1 MDYGADVGLER
12 CSNFMPSNSRSKL
25 GGIVATGPEEFNV
38 QQTTKVEML
47 PDTKFRTVTEIF
59 IFRGKVEPEKTA
71 FIFLENG
78 ESERARLTFGDLD
91 KRARGIAARLQ
102 DMAQPGDRVLLVYP
116 PGLEFICAWAGCLYA
131 GLIGVPA
138 YPPRRHRPADRLKAI
153 VADARPVVALTDAAT
168 LDGIAHRAD
177 GYSDTLELKILATDQ
192 GFDAPAD
199 QWRAPD
205 ITPQTL
211 ALLQYTS
218 GSTGTPKGVM
228 ISHANIL
235 SNMAV
240 IAEASDA
247 DASTVFISWLPVF
260 HDMGFFGKVL
270 LPIYLGV
277 PAVLMAPAAFVQKP
291 IRWLQAI
298 TKYRGTHCAAPDF
311 AYDLCAR
318 KISDEARAQLDLSSW
333 RVAFNGAEPVRA
345 ESVARF
351 SRAFAACGFHA
362 HTMRPVY
369 GMAEA
374 TLFISGQPARSLPLV
389 ADYDA
394 DGLAQGV
401 ATRSDGG
408 KRHALVSC
416 GRAWAE
422 HRLQIVNPDTGERCP
437 PDRIG
442 EIWVTGP
449 SVGVGY
455 WNRAEE
461 TEHTFRAKLDGDDAH
476 YLRTGDLGF
485 IDGENLFVTGR
496 LKDLIIVAGRNHYPQ
511 DLEQSAEGSHPALA
525 PNASA
530 AFSINVDDVERV
542 VIACEVRREALN
554 TLDAEAVAAAI
565 RRTLAEAHD
574 VDLYAAILLKPATI
588 LRTSSGKIQRRRI
601 RQAFLDEQGLAIA
614 GEWRRSFS
622 AEYAPS
628 TAALRDTQAL
638 VQWCVERVSRL
649 SGIDAGKIDPDAPF
663 SIYGLD
669 SKDAIMLSGELQD
682 WLGLPVS
689 PTVVYDFPS
698 ISLLARH
705 LSGSGNAVPDHAPGS
720 AEARADIAIVGMG
733 CRFPGAGHPDAFWQL
748 LLEGRDAVGASKKRA
763 GDLPPTGLLDQVDL
777 FDAAFFGISAR
788 EAESMD
794 PQQRLLLEVAWETL
808 EHAGIAPRRLAGGRT
823 AVIVGISNSDY
834 IRLAQEEVADVGPYV
849 ATGNALSVAANRI
862 SYTLDLR
869 GPSWA
874 VDTACS
880 SSLVAV
886 HHACRALQRGEA
898 DAALAGGVNLILAP
912 QLSDS
917 FTQAGML
924 SPDGRCKAFDAAA
937 NGYVRGE
944 GAGMVLLKRLD
955 DALENGDTVFAV
967 IRGSAVN
974 QDGRSNGLT
983 APNGPAQQAVIR
995 GALHDAGVRAQDI
1008 GFVEAHGTGT
1018 PLGDPIELNA
1028 LAAVLSESRRPD
1040 DHCWIGSVKTNI
1052 GHLESAAG
1060 IASLIKT
1067 ALALHHRA
1075 IPPNLHF
1082 RSINPEIALDGTPF
1096 RIPQQVT
1103 PWHSEH
1109 GPRMAGVSS
1118 FGFGGTNA
1126 HMILS
1131 EAPRPGEIE
1140 ADPAAPA
1147 ARVVTLSARTPEA
1160 LQALAMSYAAYLD
1173 AHPGIRVQ
1181 DVAFTANTGRTHFT
1195 RRAAIV
1201 ASSLDTLRSQLDAVS
1216 AGEPA
1221 ETPPAV
1227 TFHFCA
1233 DDGGSDAAVRQLRSA
1248 CPAFG
1253 ALMQRQS
1260 EVSDAP
1266 AVDSA
1271 EAGFTAFQRAL
1282 AQLWMS
1288 FGVTPGAVSSTGD
1301 GHRAAA
1307 AFADVPQATDGAA
1320 AGSHGIVIEIG
1331 AHTAAWDTILR
1342 TLAELYVRGAS
1353 VDWDAVE
1360 QDAPRRRL
1368 ALPTYPFERRAFWI
1382 SPRAPRHPLL
1392 GRLMEQH
1399 AHAPAT
1405 WIWQS
1410 RLDAPAT
1417 TFLGG
1422 HRVKGS
1428 PVLPYSAYVEMAL
1441 AATSEIGAASHT
1453 TLKDLALHAPLP
1465 LHPHASRTVQTVL
1478 SRRSWGPFSF
1488 AVYHRIEDTSAAASW
1503 QICAS
1508 AEIHE
1513 SDRSHA

>member
-1 MDYGADVGLER
+1 
-12 CSNFMPSNSRSKL
+12 
-25 GGIVATGPEEFNV
+25 
-38 QQTTKVEML
+38 ML
-47 PDTKFRTVTEIF
+47 PDTKFRTVTEILQ
-59 IFRGKVEPEKTA
+59 FRGKVEPEKTA
-71 FIFLENG
+71 FIFLDNG
-78 ESERARLTFGDLD
+78 ESEQARLTYGDLD
-91 KRARGIAARLQ
+91 QRARGIAARLQ
-102 DMAQPGDRVLLVYP
+102 RIAQPGDRVLLVYP
-116 PGLEFICAWAGCLYA
+116 PGLEFICAWVGCLYA

-138 YPPRRHRPADRLKAI
+138 YPPRRNRPADRLKSI
-153 VADARPVVALTDAAT
+153 VADAGPVVALTDAAT
-168 LDGIAHRAD
+168 LGGIANRAD
-177 GYSDTLELKILATDQ
+177 GYSDTLELQILATDQ
-192 GFDAPAD
+192 GFDAPAE

-240 IAEASDA
+240 ITEASDA
-247 DASTVFISWLPVF
+247 DASTVFVSWLPVF

-277 PAVLMAPAAFVQKP
+277 LSVLMAPAAFVQKP
-291 IRWLQAI
+291 LRWLQAI

-318 KISDEARAQLDLSSW
+318 KISDEAGVALDLSSW

-351 SRAFAACGFHA
+351 SRAFASRGFHA
-362 HTMRPVY
+362 ETMRPVY

-374 TLFISGQPARSLPLV
+374 TLFISGQPARSLPRV
-389 ADYDA
+389 ADFDA
-394 DGLAQGV
+394 DDLAQGV
-401 ATRSDGG
+401 ATRSEHG

-416 GRAWAE
+416 GRTWAG
-422 HRLQIVNPDTGERCP
+422 HRLRIVNPDTGQRCP
-437 PDRIG
+437 PGRIG

-461 TEHTFRAKLDGDDAH
+461 TARTFRARLDGDDAP

-485 IDGENLFVTGR
+485 VDGEDLFVTGR

-511 DLEQSAEGSHPALA
+511 DLEQSAEDCHPALA
-525 PNASA
+525 PAASA
-530 AFSINVDDVERV
+530 AFSINVDNVERV

-574 VDLYAAILLKPATI
+574 VDLYAAILLRPATI
-588 LRTSSGKIQRRRI
+588 LRTSSGKIQRSRI

-614 GEWRRSFS
+614 GEWRRSLPRAS
-622 AEYAPS
+622 APP
-628 TAALRDTQAL
+628 AAAGRSTQAL
-638 VQWCVERVSRL
+638 VQWCIERVAHL
-649 SGIDAGKIDPDAPF
+649 SGIAPGNLDPDAPF
-663 SIYGLD
+663 SVYGLE

-682 WLGLPVS
+682 WLGQPVS

-705 LSGSGNAVPDHAPGS
+705 FSGAGNAPPDEAPAR

-733 CRFPGAGHPDAFWQL
+733 CRFPGASDPDVFWQR
-748 LLEGRDAVGASKKRA
+748 LLEGHDAVGASTPRA
-763 GDLPPTGLLDQVDL
+763 GDLPTTGLLDQVDQ
-777 FDAAFFGISAR
+777 FDAEFFGISAR
-788 EAESMD
+788 EAETMD
-794 PQQRLLLEVAWETL
+794 PQQRLLLEVAWETF
-808 EHAGIAPRRLAGGRT
+808 EHAGIAPRSLAGGRT
-823 AVIVGISNSDY
+823 AVIVGISNADY
-834 IRLAQEEVADVGPYV
+834 VRLAQEAVADVGPYV

-886 HHACRALQRGEA
+886 HHACRALQRGDS

-912 QLSDS
+912 QLSAS

-924 SPDGRCKAFDAAA
+924 SPDGRCKAFDANA

-944 GAGMVLLKRLD
+944 GVGMVLLKRLD
-955 DALENGDTVFAV
+955 DALANGDTVFAV

-983 APNGPAQQAVIR
+983 APNGPAQQAVIHS
-995 GALHDAGVRAQDI
+995 ALRDAGVRPQDI

-1028 LAAVLSESRRPD
+1028 LAAVLGKSRRPD
-1040 DHCWIGSVKTNI
+1040 DLCWIGSVKTNI

-1067 ALALHHRA
+1067 TLALHHRA

-1082 RSINPEIALDGTPF
+1082 RSLNPHIALDGTSL

-1103 PWHSEH
+1103 PWHAEH
-1109 GPRMAGVSS
+1109 GPRLAGVSS

-1131 EAPRPGEIE
+1131 EAPRAAEVE

-1160 LQALAMSYAAYLD
+1160 LQALAASYAAYLD
-1173 AHPGIRVQ
+1173 DHPEVRLQ
-1181 DVAFTANTGRTHFT
+1181 DVALTANTGRTHFT

-1201 ASSLDTLRSQLDAVS
+1201 ASSLDALRSRLPAVA

-1221 ETPPAV
+1221 DTPPAV
-1227 TFHFCA
+1227 TFHFAA
-1233 DDGGSDAAVRQLRSA
+1233 DDGGSADAVRQLRSA
-1248 CPAFG
+1248 SPAFS

-1260 EVSDAP
+1260 EAAD
-1266 AVDSA
+1266 
-1271 EAGFTAFQRAL
+1271 AGFTAFQRAL
-1282 AQLWMS
+1282 AQLWMA
-1288 FGVTPGAVSSTGD
+1288 FGITPDAVSSTGD

-1307 AFADVPQATDGAA
+1307 SLADVPRAPDGAT
-1320 AGSHGIVIEIG
+1320 AGNHGIVIEIG
-1331 AHTAAWDTILR
+1331 AQAAAWDAILH

-1353 VDWDAVE
+1353 IDWHAVE
-1360 QDAPRRRL
+1360 QDAPHRRL
-1368 ALPTYPFERRAFWI
+1368 TLPTYPFERRGFWI

-1399 AHAPAT
+1399 AHLPGT
-1405 WIWQS
+1405 WIWES

-1417 TFLGG
+1417 TFLSG
-1422 HRVKGS
+1422 HRVKGP

-1441 AATSEIGAASHT
+1441 AATSEIGAAGHA

-1465 LHPHASRTVQTVL
+1465 LHPHAARTVQTVL
-1478 SRRSWGPFSF
+1478 SRQSWGAFSF
-1488 AVYHRIEDTSAAASW
+1488 AVYHRIEDTSAAATW
-1503 QICAS
+1503 QMCAS

>member
-1 MDYGADVGLER
+1 
-12 CSNFMPSNSRSKL
+12 
-25 GGIVATGPEEFNV
+25 
-38 QQTTKVEML
+38 ML
-47 PDTKFRTVTEIF
+47 PDMKFRTVTELLQ
-59 IFRGKVEPEKTA
+59 FRGNDTPKKTA

-78 ESERARLTFGDLD
+78 ESELTRLTFGDLD

-102 DMAQPGDRVLLVYP
+102 GMAQPGDRVLLVYP
-116 PGLEFICAWAGCLYA
+116 PGLEFISAWAGCLYA
-131 GLIGVPA
+131 GLVGVPA
-138 YPPRRHRPADRLKAI
+138 YPPRRNRPADRLKAI
-153 VADARPVVALTDAAT
+153 VADAGPVVALTDAAT

-177 GYSDTLELKILATDQ
+177 GYSETLELKILATDH
-192 GFDAPAD
+192 GFDAPAE

-205 ITPQTL
+205 ITPRTL

-235 SNMAV
+235 SNMEV

-247 DASTVFISWLPVF
+247 DASTVFVSWLPVF

-270 LPIYLGV
+270 LPIHLGV
-277 PAVLMAPAAFVQKP
+277 LSVLMAPAAFVQKP
-291 IRWLQAI
+291 VRWLQAI

-318 KISDEARAQLDLSSW
+318 KISDEAKARLDLSSW

-345 ESVARF
+345 DTVARF
-351 SRAFAACGFHA
+351 SRAFASCGFHA
-362 HTMRPVY
+362 QTMRPVY

-389 ADYDA
+389 ADFDA
-394 DGLAQGV
+394 DDLAQGV
-401 ATRSDGG
+401 ATKSARG
-408 KRHALVSC
+408 KPHALVSC
-416 GRAWAE
+416 GRTWAE
-422 HRLQIVNPDTGERCP
+422 HRLRIVNADTGQPCP
-437 PDRIG
+437 PGRIG

-455 WNRAEE
+455 WNRLEE
-461 TEHTFRAKLDGDDAH
+461 TEHTFRARLDGDDSR

-485 IDGENLFVTGR
+485 VDGEDLFVTGR
-496 LKDLIIVAGRNHYPQ
+496 LKDLVIIAGRNHYPQ

-530 AFSINVDDVERV
+530 AFSINVDNVERV

-554 TLDAEAVAAAI
+554 TLNAEAVAAEI
-565 RRTLAEAHD
+565 RRKLAEEHD

-588 LRTSSGKIQRRRI
+588 PRTSSGKIQRSRT
-601 RQAFLDEQGLAIA
+601 RQAFLSGQGLAIA

-622 AEYAPS
+622 PAYEPPA
-628 TAALRDTQAL
+628 TAARGTQEL
-638 VQWCVERVSRL
+638 VQWFVEHVARL
-649 SGIDAGKIDPDAPF
+649 SGTAAGNLDPDAPF
-663 SIYGLD
+663 SAYGLD
-669 SKDAIMLSGELQD
+669 SRDAIMLSGELQD
-682 WLGLPVS
+682 WLGQPVS

-705 LSGSGNAVPDHAPGS
+705 LSGAGNASSDKAPVS

-733 CRFPGAGHPDAFWQL
+733 CRFPGASHPDAFWQL
-748 LLEGRDAVGASKKRA
+748 LLEGRDAVGASNQRA
-763 GDLPPTGLLDQVDL
+763 GDLPATGLLDQVDL
-777 FDAAFFGISAR
+777 FDADFFGISAR
-788 EAESMD
+788 EAETMD

-823 AVIVGISNSDY
+823 AVIVGISNADY
-834 IRLAQEEVADVGPYV
+834 VRLAQEEAADVGPYV

-862 SYTLDLR
+862 SYALDLR

-880 SSLVAV
+880 SSLVAA
-886 HHACRALQRGEA
+886 HQACRALQRGEC

-912 QLSDS
+912 QLSAS
-917 FTQAGML
+917 FTQSGML

-944 GAGMVLLKRLD
+944 GVGMVLLKRLD

-983 APNGPAQQAVIR
+983 APNGPAQQAVIH
-995 GALHDAGVRAQDI
+995 GALRDAGVRAQDI

-1018 PLGDPIELNA
+1018 PLGDPIELNS
-1028 LAAVLSESRRPD
+1028 LTAVLSESRRPD
-1040 DHCWIGSVKTNI
+1040 ELCWIGSVKTNI

-1082 RSINPEIALDGTPF
+1082 RSLNPHIALDDTPF

-1103 PWHSEH
+1103 PWHSER
-1109 GPRMAGVSS
+1109 GPRIAGVSS

-1140 ADPAAPA
+1140 ADPASPA

-1160 LQALAMSYAAYLD
+1160 LQALAASYAAYLD
-1173 AHPGIRVQ
+1173 AHPEVGLR
-1181 DVAFTANTGRTHFT
+1181 DVAFTANAGRAHFS

-1201 ASSLDTLRSQLDAVS
+1201 ASSLDALRSRLHAVS
-1216 AGEPA
+1216 ASASA

-1227 TFHFCA
+1227 TFHFSA
-1233 DDGGSDAAVRQLRSA
+1233 DDGDSAEAVRQLRSA
-1248 CPAFG
+1248 SPAFR
-1253 ALMQRQS
+1253 ALMDRQG
-1260 EVSDAP
+1260 
-1266 AVDSA
+1266 
-1271 EAGFTAFQRAL
+1271 EAHGLASPEARFTAFQCAL

-1288 FGVTPGAVSSTGD
+1288 FGIAPGAVGGTGD

-1307 AFADVPQATDGAA
+1307 SFAGVPQAPDGGA

-1331 AHTAAWDTILR
+1331 ARTAAWDTILH

-1353 VDWDAVE
+1353 VDWHAFERD
-1360 QDAPRRRL
+1360 DPHRRL
-1368 ALPTYPFERRAFWI
+1368 TLPTYPFERRGFWI
-1382 SPRAPRHPLL
+1382 PPRAPRHPLL

-1399 AHAPAT
+1399 AHLPAT
-1405 WIWQS
+1405 WIWES

-1417 TFLGG
+1417 TFLDG
-1422 HRVKGS
+1422 HRVKGA

-1441 AATSEIGAASHT
+1441 AATSQIGSAGHT

-1465 LHPHASRTVQTVL
+1465 LHPHESRTVQTVL
-1478 SRRSWGPFSF
+1478 SRQSGGPFSF
-1488 AVYHRIEDTSAAASW
+1488 AVYHRIEDTRAAATW
-1503 QICAS
+1503 QMCAS

>member
-1 MDYGADVGLER
+1 
-12 CSNFMPSNSRSKL
+12 
-25 GGIVATGPEEFNV
+25 
-38 QQTTKVEML
+38 ML
-47 PDTKFRTVTEIF
+47 PEMKFRTVTELLQ
-59 IFRGKVEPEKTA
+59 FRGHDTPEKTA
-71 FIFLENG
+71 FIFLDNG
-78 ESERARLTFGDLD
+78 EAELTRLTFGDLD

-102 DMAQPGDRVLLVYP
+102 GMAQPGDRVLLVYP
-116 PGLEFICAWAGCLYA
+116 PGLEFISAWAGCLYA

-138 YPPRRHRPADRLKAI
+138 YPPRRHRPADRLKSI
-153 VADARPVVALTDAAT
+153 VADAGPVVALTDAAT
-168 LDGIAHRAD
+168 LDGIAHRED

-192 GFDAPAD
+192 AFDAPAG

-240 IAEASDA
+240 IAEASNA
-247 DASTVFISWLPVF
+247 DASTVFVSWLPVF

-270 LPIYLGV
+270 LPIHLGV
-277 PAVLMAPAAFVQKP
+277 LSVLMAPAAFVQKP

-318 KISDEARAQLDLSSW
+318 KISDEAKAQLDLSSW
-333 RVAFNGAEPVRA
+333 QVAFNGAEPVRA
-345 ESVARF
+345 DTVARF
-351 SRAFAACGFHA
+351 SRAFASCGFHA

-374 TLFISGQPARSLPLV
+374 TLFITGQPARSLPLV
-389 ADYDA
+389 ADFDA

-401 ATRSDGG
+401 ATKSAGG
-408 KRHALVSC
+408 KPHALVSC

-422 HRLQIVNPDTGERCP
+422 HRLRIVNAETGQPCP
-437 PDRIG
+437 PGRIG

-455 WNRAEE
+455 WNRPEE
-461 TEHTFRAKLDGDDAH
+461 TERTFHARLDGDDAR

-485 IDGENLFVTGR
+485 VDGDDLFVTGR
-496 LKDLIIVAGRNHYPQ
+496 LKDLIIIAGRNHYPQ

-530 AFSINVDDVERV
+530 AFSITVDDVERV

-554 TLDAEAVAAAI
+554 TLNAEAVAAEI

-588 LRTSSGKIQRRRI
+588 PRTSSGKIQRSRT
-601 RQAFLDEQGLAIA
+601 RQAFLNGQGLAIA
-614 GEWRRSFS
+614 GEWRRAFS
-622 AEYAPS
+622 PAYAPPA
-628 TAALRDTQAL
+628 TAAARGTQAL
-638 VQWCVERVSRL
+638 VQWFVEHVARL
-649 SGIDAGKIDPDAPF
+649 SGIAPGDLDPNAPF
-663 SIYGLD
+663 SAYGLD
-669 SKDAIMLSGELQD
+669 SKDAIMLTGELQD
-682 WLGLPVS
+682 WLGQPVS

-705 LSGSGNAVPDHAPGS
+705 LSGAANARSETAPAC
-720 AEARADIAIVGMG
+720 AEARADIAIVGIG
-733 CRFPGAGHPDAFWQL
+733 CRFPGADHPDAFWQL
-748 LLEGRDAVGASKKRA
+748 LLEGRDAVGASNPRA
-763 GDLPPTGLLDQVDL
+763 ANLPATGLLEQVDQ
-777 FDAAFFGISAR
+777 FDADFFGISAR
-788 EAESMD
+788 EAEAMD
-794 PQQRLLLEVAWETL
+794 PQQRLLLEVAWETF

-823 AVIVGISNSDY
+823 AVIVGISNTDY
-834 IRLAQEEVADVGPYV
+834 VRLAQEEAADVGPYV

-880 SSLVAV
+880 SSLVAA
-886 HHACRALQRGEA
+886 HQACRALQRGEC

-912 QLSDS
+912 QLSAS
-917 FTQAGML
+917 FTQSGML
-924 SPDGRCKAFDAAA
+924 SSDGRCKAFDAAA

-944 GAGMVLLKRLD
+944 GVGMVLLKRLD
-955 DALENGDTVFAV
+955 DAVRDGDTVFAV

-983 APNGPAQQAVIR
+983 APNGPAQQAVIDS
-995 GALHDAGVRAQDI
+995 ALRDAGVQAQDV

-1018 PLGDPIELNA
+1018 PLGDPIELNS
-1028 LAAVLSESRRPD
+1028 LTAVLGESRRPED
-1040 DHCWIGSVKTNI
+1040 LCWIGSVKTNI

-1067 ALALHHRA
+1067 ALALHHRV

-1082 RSINPEIALDGTPF
+1082 RSLNPHIALDGTPF

-1103 PWHSEH
+1103 PWHAEH
-1109 GPRMAGVSS
+1109 GPRVAGVSS

-1131 EAPRPGEIE
+1131 EAPSRPGEIE
-1140 ADPAAPA
+1140 ADPAALTAPA

-1160 LQALAMSYAAYLD
+1160 LQALAASYAAYLD
-1173 AHPGIRVQ
+1173 AHPEVRLR
-1181 DVAFTANTGRTHFT
+1181 DVAFTANTGRTHFS
-1195 RRAAIV
+1195 RRAAVV
-1201 ASSLDTLRSQLDAVS
+1201 ASSLDALRAQLHGVTAS
-1216 AGEPA
+1216 ASA
-1221 ETPPAV
+1221 ETPPAA

-1233 DDGGSDAAVRQLRSA
+1233 DDGGSADAERQLRAAS
-1248 CPAFG
+1248 PAFR
-1253 ALMQRQS
+1253 ALMDRQR
-1260 EVSDAP
+1260 DTP
-1266 AVDSA
+1266 GLDTP
-1271 EAGFTAFQRAL
+1271 EARFTAFQRAL

-1288 FGVTPGAVSSTGD
+1288 FGITPQAVRSTGD

-1307 AFADVPQATDGAA
+1307 SFADVPPAPDGDA
-1320 AGSHGIVIEIG
+1320 AGSIVIEIG
-1331 AHTAAWDTILR
+1331 ARTAAWDTILH

-1353 VDWDAVE
+1353 IDWHAVE
-1360 QDAPRRRL
+1360 QDGPHRRL
-1368 ALPTYPFERRAFWI
+1368 TLPTYPFERRGFWI
-1382 SPRAPRHPLL
+1382 PAREPRHPLL
-1392 GRLMEQH
+1392 GRLKEQH
-1399 AHAPAT
+1399 AHTPGT
-1405 WIWQS
+1405 WIWES

-1417 TFLGG
+1417 AFLGG
-1422 HRVKGS
+1422 HRVKGA

-1441 AATSEIGAASHT
+1441 AAASQIGSAGHA

-1465 LHPHASRTVQTVL
+1465 LHPHESRTVQTVL
-1478 SRRSWGPFSF
+1478 SRQSGGPFSF
-1488 AVYHRIEDTSAAASW
+1488 AVYHRIEDTSAAATW
-1503 QICAS
+1503 QMCAS

-1513 SDRSHA
+1513 SEWSHA

>member
-1 MDYGADVGLER
+1 M
-12 CSNFMPSNSRSKL
+12 N
-25 GGIVATGPEEFNV
+25 
-38 QQTTKVEML
+38 
-47 PDTKFRTVTEIF
+47 PDTKFRTVTEVIA
-59 IFRGKVEPEKTA
+59 FRGATQPEKTA

-78 ESERARLTFGDLD
+78 ETEQARLTFGDLD
-91 KRARGIAARLQ
+91 RRARGIAARLQ
-102 DMAQPGDRVLLVYP
+102 RLAQPGERVLLVYP
-116 PGLEFICAWAGCLYA
+116 PGLEFICAWVGCLYA

-138 YPPRRHRPADRLKAI
+138 YAPRRHRPADRLKAI
-153 VADARPVVALTDAAT
+153 VADATPVVALTDAAT
-168 LDGIAHRAD
+168 LDGLTDRAD
-177 GYSDTLELKILATDQ
+177 GYSDSLELYVLATDQ
-192 GFDAPAD
+192 HFDAPAE

-247 DASTVFISWLPVF
+247 DASTVFVSWLPVF

-270 LPIYLGV
+270 LPIHLGV
-277 PAVLMAPAAFVQKP
+277 LSVLMAPAAFVQRP
-291 IRWLQAI
+291 VRWLQAI
-298 TKYRGTHCAAPDF
+298 TKYRATHCAAPDF

-318 KISDEARAQLDLSSW
+318 KVSDDARAQLDLGSW
-333 RVAFNGAEPVRA
+333 KVAFNGAEPVRA

-374 TLFISGQPARSLPLV
+374 TLFISGQPAHSPPLV

-394 DGLAQGV
+394 DDLARGV
-401 ATRSDGG
+401 ATRHAHG

-416 GRAWAE
+416 GRPWAG
-422 HRLQIVNPDTGERCP
+422 HRVQIVNPDTGERCP
-437 PDRIG
+437 PGRIG
-442 EIWVTGP
+442 EIWLSGP
-449 SVGVGY
+449 SVGAGY
-455 WNRAEE
+455 WKRDDE
-461 TEHTFRAKLDGDDAH
+461 TARTFRATLDGDAAH

-485 IDGENLFVTGR
+485 VDGEHLFVTGR

-511 DLEQSAEGSHPALA
+511 DLEHTAEGAHAALA

-530 AFSINVDDVERV
+530 AFSITVDGTERIV
-542 VIACEVRREALN
+542 VACEVRREALN
-554 TLDAEAVAAAI
+554 TLNAEAVAAEI
-565 RRTLAEAHD
+565 RRTLAEQHD
-574 VDLYAAILLKPATI
+574 VDLYAAVLLKPATI
-588 LRTSSGKIQRRRI
+588 LRTSSGKIQRSRI
-601 RQAFLDEQGLAIA
+601 RQAFVDGQGLAIA
-614 GEWRRSFS
+614 GEWRRSLP
-622 AEYAPS
+622 AAHAPS
-628 TAALRDTQAL
+628 EAPSRDTQAL
-638 VQWCVERVSRL
+638 VQWCVERVAHL
-649 SGIDAGKIDPDAPF
+649 SGIDPAAIDPDQPF

-669 SKDAIMLSGELQD
+669 SRDAIMLSGELQD
-682 WLGLPVS
+682 WLGIPVS

-698 ISLLARH
+698 IALLARH
-705 LSGSGNAVPDHAPGS
+705 LCGADDVAPARAAAAPSS
-720 AEARADIAIVGMG
+720 AHADIAIVGIG
-733 CRFPGAGHPDAFWQL
+733 CRFPGVNGPDEFWQL
-748 LLEGRDAVGASKKRA
+748 LLDGRDAIGASTRRA
-763 GDLPPTGLLDQVDL
+763 GALPPTGLLDDVDR

-808 EHAGIAPRRLAGGRT
+808 EHAGIAPRSLAGART
-823 AVIVGISNSDY
+823 AVVVGISNADY
-834 IRLAQEEVADVGPYV
+834 VRLAQQEAADIGPYV
-849 ATGNALSVAANRI
+849 ATGNALGVAANRI

-886 HHACRALQRGEA
+886 HHACRTLQRGES

-912 QLSDS
+912 QLSAS

-944 GAGMVLLKRLD
+944 GVGMVLLKRLD
-955 DALENGDTVFAV
+955 DALANGDTVFAV

-983 APNGPAQQAVIR
+983 APNGPAQQAVIAD
-995 GALHDAGVRAQDI
+995 ALRDAGVPAQDI

-1028 LAAVLSESRRPD
+1028 LAAVLGESRAPD
-1040 DHCWIGSVKTNI
+1040 AHCWIGSVKTNI

-1067 ALALHHRA
+1067 ALVLHHRA

-1082 RSINPEIALDGTPF
+1082 RSINPQIAIDGTPF

-1103 PWHSEH
+1103 PWQAEHST
-1109 GPRMAGVSS
+1109 RLAGVSS

-1126 HMILS
+1126 HVILS
-1131 EAPRPGEIE
+1131 EAPQDAR
-1140 ADPAAPA
+1140 APA
-1147 ARVVTLSARTPEA
+1147 EAAASASCVVTLSARTPEA
-1160 LQALAMSYAAYLD
+1160 LQTLAAAYAAYLD
-1173 AHPGIRVQ
+1173 AHPDARVQ
-1181 DVAFTANTGRTHFT
+1181 DVAFTANTGRTHFA
-1195 RRAAIV
+1195 RRAALV
-1201 ASSLDTLRSQLDAVS
+1201 ASSIEGLRAQLDAVA
-1216 AGEPA
+1216 AGAPA
-1221 ETPPAV
+1221 EQPPAV
-1227 TFHFCA
+1227 TFHFAA
-1233 DDGGSDAAVRQLRSA
+1233 DDGGSADAMRHLRAAS
-1248 CPAFG
+1248 PAFD
-1253 ALMQRQS
+1253 ALMQRNADAADAS
-1260 EVSDAP
+1260 EAP
-1266 AVDSA
+1266 P
-1271 EAGFTAFQRAL
+1271 FTAFQCAL

-1288 FGVTPGAVSSTGD
+1288 FGVTPTALSSTGD

-1307 AFADVPQATDGAA
+1307 SLTGVPQLSDGAKA
-1320 AGSHGIVIEIG
+1320 ADAGNSIEIEIG
-1331 AHTAAWDTILR
+1331 AQAAAWDTILR

-1353 VDWDAVE
+1353 LDWDAVA
-1360 QDAPRRRL
+1360 QHAPRRRL

-1382 SPRAPRHPLL
+1382 SPDAPRHPLL
-1392 GRLMEQH
+1392 GRRLEQH

-1410 RLDAPAT
+1410 RLDAPAA
-1417 TFLGG
+1417 TFLDG

-1441 AATSEIGAASHT
+1441 AATSEIGAAGHT

-1465 LHPHASRTVQTVL
+1465 LHAHRSHTVQTVL

-1488 AVYHRIEDTSAAASW
+1488 AVYHRIDDTSGAAAW
-1503 QICAS
+1503 QMCAS

-1513 SDRSHA
+1513 SERSHA

>member
-1 MDYGADVGLER
+1 
-12 CSNFMPSNSRSKL
+12 
-25 GGIVATGPEEFNV
+25 
-38 QQTTKVEML
+38 ML
-47 PDTKFRTVTEIF
+47 PDTKFRTVTEILL
-59 IFRGKVEPEKTA
+59 FRGKVEPEKTA

-78 ESERARLTFGDLD
+78 EAELTRLTFGDLD

-102 DMAQPGDRVLLVYP
+102 AIAQPGDRVLLVYP
-116 PGLEFICAWAGCLYA
+116 PGLEFICAWVGCLYA

-153 VADARPVVALTDAAT
+153 VADATPVVALTDAAT
-168 LDGIAHRAD
+168 LDGIAHHAD

-192 GFDAPAD
+192 RFDAPAE

-247 DASTVFISWLPVF
+247 DASTVFVSWLPVF

-277 PAVLMAPAAFVQKP
+277 LSVLMAPAAFVQKP
-291 IRWLQAI
+291 VRWLQAI

-318 KISDEARAQLDLSSW
+318 KIADEARAQLDLSSW

-374 TLFISGQPARSLPLV
+374 TLFISGQPARSLPRV

-394 DGLAQGV
+394 DALAQGV
-401 ATRSDGG
+401 ATRSDSG

-416 GRAWAE
+416 GRTWAE
-422 HRLQIVNPDTGERCP
+422 HRVRIVNPDTGERCAP
-437 PDRIG
+437 GRIG
-442 EIWVTGP
+442 EIWLTGP

-455 WNRAEE
+455 WNRIDE
-461 TEHTFRAKLDGDDAH
+461 TERTFRAKLDGDDAR

-485 IDGENLFVTGR
+485 VDGEDLFVTGR

-530 AFSINVDDVERV
+530 AFSIHVDNVERV
-542 VIACEVRREALN
+542 VVACEVRREALN
-554 TLDAEAVAAAI
+554 TLDAEAVAAEI

-574 VDLYAAILLKPATI
+574 VDLYAAVLLKPATI
-588 LRTSSGKIQRRRI
+588 LRTSSGKIQRSRI

-614 GEWRRSFS
+614 GEWRRAFS
-622 AEYAPS
+622 APPAPPQ
-628 TAALRDTQAL
+628 TAEPRDTQAL
-638 VQWCVERVSRL
+638 VQWCIERVSRL
-649 SGIDAGKIDPDAPF
+649 SGIASGKIDPDAPF
-663 SIYGLD
+663 SVHGLD

-682 WLGLPVS
+682 WLGRPVS

-705 LSGSGNAVPDHAPGS
+705 LSGTGSAMPDQAPGS

-733 CRFPGAGHPDAFWQL
+733 CRFPGAGNPDAFWQL
-748 LLEGRDAVGASKKRA
+748 LLEGRDAVGAATQRA
-763 GDLPPTGLLDQVDL
+763 ADLPPAGLLDQVDQ

-808 EHAGIAPRRLAGGRT
+808 EHAGIAPRSLAGGRT

-834 IRLAQEEVADVGPYV
+834 IRLAQDEVADVGPYV

-862 SYTLDLR
+862 SYALDLR

-886 HHACRALQRGEA
+886 HQACRALQRGES

-912 QLSDS
+912 QLSAS

-944 GAGMVLLKRLD
+944 GVGMVLLKRLD

-983 APNGPAQQAVIR
+983 APNGPAQQAVIH
-995 GALHDAGVRAQDI
+995 GALRDAGVRAQDI

-1018 PLGDPIELNA
+1018 PLGDPIELNS
-1028 LAAVLSESRRPD
+1028 LAAVLNESRRPD
-1040 DHCWIGSVKTNI
+1040 DLCWIGSVKTNI

-1082 RSINPEIALDGTPF
+1082 RSINPQIVLDGTPF
-1096 RIPQQVT
+1096 RIPRQVT
-1103 PWHSEH
+1103 PWNSEH
-1109 GPRMAGVSS
+1109 GPRLAGVSS

-1126 HMILS
+1126 HLILS
-1131 EAPRPGEIE
+1131 EAPGLPEIE
-1140 ADPAAPA
+1140 AEPVAPA
-1147 ARVVTLSARTPEA
+1147 ARVVTLSARTPDA
-1160 LQALAMSYAAYLD
+1160 LQALAASYAAYLD
-1173 AHPGIRVQ
+1173 AHPEAGVR

-1195 RRAAIV
+1195 QRAAIV
-1201 ASSLDTLRSQLDAVS
+1201 APSRDSLRAQLDSVS
-1216 AGEPA
+1216 SGELA

-1233 DDGGSDAAVRQLRSA
+1233 EDGTSADAVRQLRAAS
-1248 CPAFG
+1248 PAFD
-1253 ALMQRQS
+1253 ALMQRQPDAS
-1260 EVSDAP
+1260 GAP
-1266 AVDSA
+1266 ALAPD
-1271 EAGFTAFQRAL
+1271 EAGFTTFQRAL
-1282 AQLWMS
+1282 AQLWVS
-1288 FGVTPGAVSSTGD
+1288 FGIAPDAVSSTGD
-1301 GHRAAA
+1301 GQRAAA
-1307 AFADVPQATDGAA
+1307 AWAGVPQAPDSGAA
-1320 AGSHGIVIEIG
+1320 GHPGIVIDIG
-1331 AHTAAWDTILR
+1331 AHTAAWDAILH
-1342 TLAELYVRGAS
+1342 TLAALYVRGAS
-1353 VDWDAVE
+1353 IDWDAVE
-1360 QDAPRRRL
+1360 QGAPHRRL
-1368 ALPTYPFERRAFWI
+1368 ALPTYPFERRGFWI
-1382 SPRAPRHPLL
+1382 RPHARRHPLL

-1417 TFLGG
+1417 NFLDG

-1428 PVLPYSAYVEMAL
+1428 PVLPYSAFVEMAL
-1441 AATSEIGAASHT
+1441 SATSEIGAAGHT

-1465 LHPHASRTVQTVL
+1465 LHPHESRTVQTVL

-1488 AVYHRIEDTSAAASW
+1488 AVYHRIDDTRAAATW
-1503 QICAS
+1503 QMCAS

>member
-1 MDYGADVGLER
+1 
-12 CSNFMPSNSRSKL
+12 
-25 GGIVATGPEEFNV
+25 
-38 QQTTKVEML
+38 ML
-47 PDTKFRTVTEIF
+47 PDTKFRTVTEILQ
-59 IFRGKVEPEKTA
+59 FRGKVEPEKTA
-71 FIFLENG
+71 FIFLDNG
-78 ESERARLTFGDLD
+78 ESELARLTYGDLD
-91 KRARGIAARLQ
+91 KRARGIAASLQ
-102 DMAQPGDRVLLVYP
+102 EIAQPGDRVLLVYP
-116 PGLEFICAWAGCLYA
+116 PGLEFICAWVGCLYA

-138 YPPRRHRPADRLKAI
+138 YPPRRNRPADRLKSI
-153 VADARPVVALTDAAT
+153 VADAGPVVALTDAAT
-168 LDGIAHRAD
+168 LGGIAHRAD
-177 GYSDTLELKILATDQ
+177 GYSDTLELRILATDR
-192 GFDAPAD
+192 GFDAPAE

-247 DASTVFISWLPVF
+247 DASAVFVSWLPVF

-277 PAVLMAPAAFVQKP
+277 LSVLMAPAAFVQKP
-291 IRWLQAI
+291 HRWLTAI

-318 KISDEARAQLDLSSW
+318 KISDEAREQLDLSSW

-351 SRAFAACGFHA
+351 SRAFASRGFHA
-362 HTMRPVY
+362 ETMRPVY

-374 TLFISGQPARSLPLV
+374 TLFISGQPARSQPLV
-389 ADYDA
+389 ADFDA
-394 DGLAQGV
+394 DDLAQGV
-401 ATRSDGG
+401 ATRSAHG

-416 GRAWAE
+416 GRAWAG
-422 HRLQIVNPDTGERCP
+422 HRLQIVNPETGQRCP
-437 PDRIG
+437 PGRIG
-442 EIWVTGP
+442 EIWLTGT

-461 TEHTFRAKLDGDDAH
+461 TERTFRARLDGDDAR

-485 IDGENLFVTGR
+485 VDGEHLFVTGR

-511 DLEQSAEGSHPALA
+511 DLEQSAEASHPALA
-525 PNASA
+525 PAASA
-530 AFSINVDDVERV
+530 AFSINVDNVERV
-542 VIACEVRREALN
+542 VVAAEVRREALA
-554 TLDAEAVAAAI
+554 TLNAEAVAAAI
-565 RRTLAEAHD
+565 RRQLAEVHD

-588 LRTSSGKIQRRRI
+588 LRTSSGKIQRSRI
-601 RQAFLDEQGLAIA
+601 RQAFVDEQGLAIA

-622 AEYAPS
+622 REAARPA
-628 TAALRDTQAL
+628 TAVRGTQEL
-638 VQWCVERVSRL
+638 VQWCIERVAHL
-649 SGIDAGKIDPDAPF
+649 SGIAPGKLDPDAPF
-663 SIYGLD
+663 STFGLD
-669 SKDAIMLSGELQD
+669 SKDAILLSGELQD
-682 WLGLPVS
+682 WLGQPVS

-698 ISLLARH
+698 IALLARH
-705 LSGSGNAVPDHAPGS
+705 FCGAGHAASDDAPV
-720 AEARADIAIVGMG
+720 AAARTDIAIVGMG
-733 CRFPGAGHPDAFWQL
+733 CRFPGARDPDAFWQRL
-748 LLEGRDAVGASKKRA
+748 LAGHDAVGASNARA
-763 GDLPPTGLLDQVDL
+763 GGLPTTGLLDQVDQ
-777 FDAAFFGISAR
+777 FDAEFFGISAR
-788 EAESMD
+788 EAETMD
-794 PQQRLLLEVAWETL
+794 PQQRLLLEVAWETF
-808 EHAGIAPRRLAGGRT
+808 EHAGIVPRHLAGSRT

-834 IRLAQEEVADVGPYV
+834 VRLAQDEDADVGPYV

-862 SYTLDLR
+862 AYTLDLR

-886 HHACRALQRGEA
+886 HHACRALQRGES

-912 QLSDS
+912 QLSAS

-924 SPDGRCKAFDAAA
+924 SPDGRCKAFDADA

-944 GAGMVLLKRLD
+944 GVGMVLLKRLD
-955 DALENGDTVFAV
+955 DALANGDTVFAV

-995 GALHDAGVRAQDI
+995 SALRDAGVRPQDI

-1028 LAAVLSESRRPD
+1028 LTAVLGESRQPEAR
-1040 DHCWIGSVKTNI
+1040 CWIGSVKTNI

-1060 IASLIKT
+1060 IASLIKAT
-1067 ALALHHRA
+1067 LALHHRA

-1082 RSINPEIALDGTPF
+1082 RSLNPHIALDDTPF
-1096 RIPQQVT
+1096 RIPQQVV
-1103 PWHSEH
+1103 PWHPEH
-1109 GPRMAGVSS
+1109 GPRVAGVSS

-1131 EAPRPGEIE
+1131 EAPHAGAVED
-1140 ADPAAPA
+1140 DPAAPA
-1147 ARVVTLSARTPEA
+1147 THVVTLSARTPEA
-1160 LQALAMSYAAYLD
+1160 LQALAASYAAYFD
-1173 AHPGIRVQ
+1173 AHPEVRLRE
-1181 DVAFTANTGRTHFT
+1181 VASTANTGRTHFT

-1201 ASSLDTLRSQLDAVS
+1201 ASSLGALRSRLHAVS
-1216 AGEPA
+1216 AGEA
-1221 ETPPAV
+1221 ADTPPAV
-1227 TFHFCA
+1227 TFHFSA
-1233 DDGGSDAAVRQLRSA
+1233 DDGASADAIRQLRAAS
-1248 CPAFG
+1248 PAFS
-1253 ALMQRQS
+1253 ALMQQQP
-1260 EVSDAP
+1260 DA
-1266 AVDSA
+1266 A

-1288 FGVTPGAVSSTGD
+1288 FGITPDAVSSAGD

-1307 AFADVPQATDGAA
+1307 SLADVPQAPDGVA
-1320 AGSHGIVIEIG
+1320 AGTPGIVIEIG
-1331 AHTAAWDTILR
+1331 AHAAAWDAILH

-1353 VDWDAVE
+1353 VNWHAVE
-1360 QDAPRRRL
+1360 QPAPSRRL
-1368 ALPTYPFERRAFWI
+1368 ALPTYPFERRGFWLN
-1382 SPRAPRHPLL
+1382 PRAPRHPLL
-1392 GRLMEQH
+1392 GRRMAQH
-1399 AHAPAT
+1399 AHLPGT
-1405 WIWQS
+1405 WIWES
-1410 RLDAPAT
+1410 SLDAPDTA
-1417 TFLGG
+1417 FLAG
-1422 HRVKGS
+1422 HRVKGP

-1441 AATSEIGAASHT
+1441 AATAEIGADGHT

-1465 LHPHASRTVQTVL
+1465 LHPHASRAVQTVL
-1478 SRRSWGPFSF
+1478 SRQSWGPFSF
-1488 AVYHRIEDTSAAASW
+1488 AVYHRIEDTSAAATW

>member
-1 MDYGADVGLER
+1 
-12 CSNFMPSNSRSKL
+12 
-25 GGIVATGPEEFNV
+25 
-38 QQTTKVEML
+38 ML
-47 PDTKFRTVTEIF
+47 PDTKFRTVTEILQ
-59 IFRGKVEPEKTA
+59 FRGKIEPDKTA
-71 FIFLENG
+71 FIFLDNG
-78 ESERARLTFGDLD
+78 ESELARLTYGDLD
-91 KRARGIAARLQ
+91 KRARGIAASLQ
-102 DMAQPGDRVLLVYP
+102 EIAQPGDRVLLVYP
-116 PGLEFICAWAGCLYA
+116 PGLEFICAWVGCLYA

-138 YPPRRHRPADRLKAI
+138 YPPRRNRPADRLKSI
-153 VADARPVVALTDAAT
+153 VADAGPVVALTDAAT
-168 LDGIAHRAD
+168 LGGIAHRAD
-177 GYSDTLELKILATDQ
+177 GYSDTLELRILATDQ
-192 GFDAPAD
+192 DFDAPAG

-247 DASTVFISWLPVF
+247 DASAVFVSWLPVF

-277 PAVLMAPAAFVQKP
+277 LSVLMAPAAFVQKP
-291 IRWLQAI
+291 HRWLKAI

-318 KISDEARAQLDLSSW
+318 KISDEAGEQLDLSSW

-351 SRAFAACGFHA
+351 SRAFASRGFHA
-362 HTMRPVY
+362 ETMRPVY

-389 ADYDA
+389 ADFDA
-394 DGLAQGV
+394 DDLAQGV
-401 ATRSDGG
+401 ATRSAHG

-416 GRAWAE
+416 GRAWAG
-422 HRLQIVNPDTGERCP
+422 HRLQIVNPETGQRCP
-437 PDRIG
+437 PGRIG
-442 EIWVTGP
+442 EIWLTGP

-455 WNRAEE
+455 WNRTEE
-461 TEHTFRAKLDGDDAH
+461 TERTFRARLDGDDAR

-485 IDGENLFVTGR
+485 VDGEDLFVTGR

-511 DLEQSAEGSHPALA
+511 DLEQSAESSHPALA
-525 PNASA
+525 PAASA
-530 AFSINVDDVERV
+530 AFSINVDNVERV
-542 VIACEVRREALN
+542 VVAAEVRRDALN
-554 TLDAEAVAAAI
+554 TLNAEAVATAI
-565 RRTLAEAHD
+565 RRQLAEVHD

-588 LRTSSGKIQRRRI
+588 LRTSSGKIQRSRI

-614 GEWRRSFS
+614 GEWRRSLS
-622 AEYAPS
+622 REAARPA
-628 TAALRDTQAL
+628 TAVRGTQEL
-638 VQWCVERVSRL
+638 VQWCIERVAHL
-649 SGIDAGKIDPDAPF
+649 SGIAPGKLDPDAPF
-663 SIYGLD
+663 STFGLD
-669 SKDAIMLSGELQD
+669 SKDAILLSGELQD
-682 WLGLPVS
+682 WLGQPVS

-698 ISLLARH
+698 IALLARH
-705 LSGSGNAVPDHAPGS
+705 FCGAGHAASDDTPV
-720 AEARADIAIVGMG
+720 AAARADIAIVGMG
-733 CRFPGAGHPDAFWQL
+733 CRFPGASHPDAFWQR
-748 LLEGRDAVGASKKRA
+748 LLEGHDAVGASNARA
-763 GDLPPTGLLDQVDL
+763 GGLPTTGLLDQVDQ
-777 FDAAFFGISAR
+777 FDAEFFGISAR
-788 EAESMD
+788 EAETMD
-794 PQQRLLLEVAWETL
+794 PQQRLLLEVAWETF
-808 EHAGIAPRRLAGGRT
+808 EHAGIVPRHLAGSRT

-834 IRLAQEEVADVGPYV
+834 VRLAQEEDADVGPYV

-862 SYTLDLR
+862 AYTLDLR

-886 HHACRALQRGEA
+886 HHACRALQRGES

-912 QLSDS
+912 QLSAS

-924 SPDGRCKAFDAAA
+924 SPDGRCKAFDADA

-944 GAGMVLLKRLD
+944 GVGMVLLRRLD
-955 DALENGDTVFAV
+955 DALANGDTVFAV

-983 APNGPAQQAVIR
+983 APNGPAQQAVIQS
-995 GALHDAGVRAQDI
+995 ALRDAGVRPQDI

-1028 LAAVLSESRRPD
+1028 LTAVLGESRHPEAR
-1040 DHCWIGSVKTNI
+1040 CWIGSVKTNI

-1067 ALALHHRA
+1067 TLALHHRT

-1082 RSINPEIALDGTPF
+1082 RSLNPHIALDDTPF
-1096 RIPQQVT
+1096 RIPQQVI
-1103 PWHSEH
+1103 PWHPEH
-1109 GPRMAGVSS
+1109 GPRVAGVSS

-1131 EAPRPGEIE
+1131 EAPHAGVVVD
-1140 ADPAAPA
+1140 DPAAPA
-1147 ARVVTLSARTPEA
+1147 THVVTLSARTPEA
-1160 LQALAMSYAAYLD
+1160 LQALAASYTVYFD
-1173 AHPGIRVQ
+1173 THPEVRLRE
-1181 DVAFTANTGRTHFT
+1181 VASTANTGRTHFT

-1201 ASSLDTLRSQLDAVS
+1201 ASSLDALRSRLHAVS
-1216 AGEPA
+1216 AGEA
-1221 ETPPAV
+1221 ADTPPAV
-1227 TFHFCA
+1227 TFHFSA
-1233 DDGGSDAAVRQLRSA
+1233 DDGASADAVRQLRSA
-1248 CPAFG
+1248 SPAFS
-1253 ALMQRQS
+1253 ALIQQQP
-1260 EVSDAP
+1260 DA
-1266 AVDSA
+1266 A
-1271 EAGFTAFQRAL
+1271 EDGFTAFQRAL

-1288 FGVTPGAVSSTGD
+1288 FGITPGAVSSTGD

-1307 AFADVPQATDGAA
+1307 SLADVPQAPDGAA
-1320 AGSHGIVIEIG
+1320 AGTPGIVIEIG
-1331 AHTAAWDTILR
+1331 AQAAAWDAILH

-1353 VDWDAVE
+1353 VNWHAVE
-1360 QDAPRRRL
+1360 QPAPHRRL
-1368 ALPTYPFERRAFWI
+1368 ALPTYPFERRGFWLN
-1382 SPRAPRHPLL
+1382 PRAPRHPLL
-1392 GRLMEQH
+1392 GRLMAQH
-1399 AHAPAT
+1399 AHLPGT
-1405 WIWQS
+1405 WIWES
-1410 RLDAPAT
+1410 SLDAPDTA
-1417 TFLGG
+1417 FLAG
-1422 HRVKGS
+1422 HRVKGP

-1441 AATSEIGAASHT
+1441 AATAEIGADGHT

-1465 LHPHASRTVQTVL
+1465 LHPHGSRAVQTVL
-1478 SRRSWGPFSF
+1478 SRQSWGPFSF
-1488 AVYHRIEDTSAAASW
+1488 AVYHRIEDTSAAATW

>member
-1 MDYGADVGLER
+1 
-12 CSNFMPSNSRSKL
+12 
-25 GGIVATGPEEFNV
+25 
-38 QQTTKVEML
+38 ML
-47 PDTKFRTVTEIF
+47 PDTKFRTVTEILR
-59 IFRGKVEPEKTA
+59 FRGKIEPEKTA
-71 FIFLENG
+71 FIFLDNG
-78 ESERARLTFGDLD
+78 ESELARLTYGDLD
-91 KRARGIAARLQ
+91 ERARGIAARLQ
-102 DMAQPGDRVLLVYP
+102 EIAQPGDRVLLVYP
-116 PGLEFICAWAGCLYA
+116 PGLEFICAWVGCLYA

-138 YPPRRHRPADRLKAI
+138 YPPRRNRPADRLKSI
-153 VADARPVVALTDAAT
+153 VADAGPVVALTDAAT
-168 LDGIAHRAD
+168 LGGIAHRAD
-177 GYSDTLELKILATDQ
+177 GYSDTLELRILATDQ
-192 GFDAPAD
+192 GFDAPAG

-247 DASTVFISWLPVF
+247 DASAVFVSWLPVF

-277 PAVLMAPAAFVQKP
+277 LSVLMAPAAFVQKP
-291 IRWLQAI
+291 HRWLKAI

-318 KISDEARAQLDLSSW
+318 KISDEAGEQLDLSSW

-351 SRAFAACGFHA
+351 SRAFASRGFHA
-362 HTMRPVY
+362 ETMRPVY

-374 TLFISGQPARSLPLV
+374 TLFISGQPARSQPLV
-389 ADYDA
+389 ADFDA
-394 DGLAQGV
+394 DDLAQGM
-401 ATRSDGG
+401 ATRSAHG

-416 GRAWAE
+416 GRAWAG
-422 HRLQIVNPDTGERCP
+422 HRLEIVNPETGQRCP
-437 PDRIG
+437 PGRIG

-461 TEHTFRAKLDGDDAH
+461 TERTFRARLAGDDAR

-485 IDGENLFVTGR
+485 VDGEHLFVTGR

-511 DLEQSAEGSHPALA
+511 DLEQSAESSHPALA
-525 PNASA
+525 PAASA
-530 AFSINVDDVERV
+530 AFSINVDNVERV
-542 VIACEVRREALN
+542 VVAAEVRREALN
-554 TLDAEAVAAAI
+554 TLNAEAVATAI
-565 RRTLAEAHD
+565 RRQLAEVHD

-588 LRTSSGKIQRRRI
+588 LRTSSGKIQRSRI

-622 AEYAPS
+622 QE
-628 TAALRDTQAL
+628 AARPATGVRDTQEL
-638 VQWCVERVSRL
+638 VQWCIERVAHL
-649 SGIDAGKIDPDAPF
+649 SGIAPGKLDPDAPF
-663 SIYGLD
+663 STFGLD
-669 SKDAIMLSGELQD
+669 SKDAILLSGELQD
-682 WLGLPVS
+682 WLGQPVS

-698 ISLLARH
+698 IALLARH
-705 LSGSGNAVPDHAPGS
+705 FCGAGHAASDDTPV
-720 AEARADIAIVGMG
+720 AAARADIAIVGMG
-733 CRFPGAGHPDAFWQL
+733 CRFPGASHPDAFWQR
-748 LLEGRDAVGASKKRA
+748 LLEGHDAVGASNARA
-763 GDLPPTGLLDQVDL
+763 GGLPTTGLLDQVDQ
-777 FDAAFFGISAR
+777 FDAEFFGISAR
-788 EAESMD
+788 EAETMD
-794 PQQRLLLEVAWETL
+794 PQQRLLLEVAWETF
-808 EHAGIAPRRLAGGRT
+808 EHAGIVPRHLAGSRT
-823 AVIVGISNSDY
+823 AVIVGISNADY
-834 IRLAQEEVADVGPYV
+834 VRLAQEQDADVGPYV

-862 SYTLDLR
+862 AYTLDLR

-886 HHACRALQRGEA
+886 HHACRALQRGES

-912 QLSDS
+912 QLSAS

-924 SPDGRCKAFDAAA
+924 SPDGRCKAFDADA

-944 GAGMVLLKRLD
+944 GVGMVLLKRLD
-955 DALENGDTVFAV
+955 DALANGDTVFAV

-983 APNGPAQQAVIR
+983 APNGPAQQAVIH
-995 GALHDAGVRAQDI
+995 GALRDAGVRPQDI

-1028 LAAVLSESRRPD
+1028 LTAVLGESRQPEAR
-1040 DHCWIGSVKTNI
+1040 CWIGSVKTNI

-1067 ALALHHRA
+1067 ALALHHRT

-1082 RSINPEIALDGTPF
+1082 RSLNPHIALDDTPF
-1096 RIPQQVT
+1096 RIPQQVV
-1103 PWHSEH
+1103 PWHPEH
-1109 GPRMAGVSS
+1109 GPRVAGVSS

-1131 EAPRPGEIE
+1131 EAPRAGMIE
-1140 ADPAAPA
+1140 DDPATPA
-1147 ARVVTLSARTPEA
+1147 THIVTLSARTPEA
-1160 LQALAMSYAAYLD
+1160 LQALAASYAAYFD
-1173 AHPGIRVQ
+1173 AHPEVRLRE
-1181 DVAFTANTGRTHFT
+1181 VASTANTGRTHFA

-1201 ASSLDTLRSQLDAVS
+1201 ASSLDALRSRLHAVS
-1216 AGEPA
+1216 AGEA
-1221 ETPPAV
+1221 ADTPPAV
-1227 TFHFCA
+1227 TFHFSA
-1233 DDGGSDAAVRQLRSA
+1233 DDGASADAVRQLRSA
-1248 CPAFG
+1248 SPAFS
-1253 ALMQRQS
+1253 ALMQQQP
-1260 EVSDAP
+1260 DA
-1266 AVDSA
+1266 A

-1288 FGVTPGAVSSTGD
+1288 FGITPDAVSSTGE

-1307 AFADVPQATDGAA
+1307 SLADVPQAPDGAA
-1320 AGSHGIVIEIG
+1320 AGTPGIVIEIG
-1331 AHTAAWDTILR
+1331 ARAAAWDAILH
-1342 TLAELYVRGAS
+1342 TLAGLYVRGAS
-1353 VDWDAVE
+1353 VNWHAVE
-1360 QDAPRRRL
+1360 PPAPSRRL
-1368 ALPTYPFERRAFWI
+1368 ALPTYPFERRSFWLN
-1382 SPRAPRHPLL
+1382 PRAPRHPLL
-1392 GRLMEQH
+1392 GRLMTQH
-1399 AHAPAT
+1399 AHLPGT
-1405 WIWQS
+1405 WIWES
-1410 RLDAPAT
+1410 SLDAPDTA
-1417 TFLGG
+1417 FLAG
-1422 HRVKGS
+1422 HRVKGP

-1441 AATSEIGAASHT
+1441 AATAEIGADGHT

-1465 LHPHASRTVQTVL
+1465 LHPHGSRAVQTVL
-1478 SRRSWGPFSF
+1478 SRQSWGPFSF
-1488 AVYHRIEDTSAAASW
+1488 AVYHRIEDTSAAATW